1 MAARSALDLLLSVHP
16 EQAQR
21 EDGPLPSVPGDP
33 LGRIAGMG
41 RARPLAR
48 RNALQLLEVLP
59 RQGRPRE
66 QMGTRQSKA
75 LHRRWVLTRFANRL
89 AKQVRRFHRSGR
101 AVTAGDF
108 MLVPAGPVRMP
119 AKRKGAGSGKWK
131 SWTPEAVQMAA
142 FATGSFR
149 QAVASLKG
157 GHGRTAVGP
166 RSPWQVA

>member
-1 MAARSALDLLLSVHP
+1 MAARSALDLFLSVHL

-66 QMGTRQSKA
+66 QMGTRQAKA
-75 LHRRWVLTRFANRL
+75 FRRRCIRTHFANRL
-89 AKQVRRFHRSGR
+89 AKQVRRFNRSGR
-101 AVTAGDF
+101 AVTASDF
-108 MLVPAGPVRMP
+108 MLMPAGPVRMP
-119 AKRKGAGSGKWK
+119 ANRKEAGTGKWK
-131 SWTPEAVQMAA
+131 SWTPEAVQRAA
-142 FATGSFR
+142 FATGSLR
-149 QAVASLKG
+149 QVV
-157 GHGRTAVGP
+157 AVGLGFASRP
-166 RSPWQVA
+166 